1 MKRHFYVLVG
11 IYFLS
16 LILSIIGF
24 VVDTDIN
31 TNTALINN
39 FEIMA
44 LSLFIFS
51 IIAGAVYVLYGTYYL
66 LIKKV
71 FKQKLVE

>member
-1 MKRHFYVLVG
+1 MKRHFYVLVV
-11 IYFLS
+11 IYFIS

-31 TNTALINN
+31 HNSVVMNT

-44 LSLFIFS
+44 MSLFIFGL
-51 IIAGAVYVLYGTYYL
+51 IAGVIYGLYALYYFL
-66 LIKKV
+66 VKKV
-71 FKQKLVE
+71 LKEKLVE

>member
-24 VVDTDIN
+24 VVDTDFN
-31 TNTALINN
+31 TNSVFRSTL
-39 FEIMA
+39 EIMA
-44 LSLFIFS
+44 MSLLIFGV
-51 IIAGAVYVLYGTYYL
+51 IAGVVYGLYALYYV

-71 FKQKLVE
+71 LKEKLVE

>member
-24 VVDTDIN
+24 VVDTDFNNNSVFMN
-31 TNTALINN
+31 T

-44 LSLFIFS
+44 MSLLIFAV
-51 IIAGAVYVLYGTYYL
+51 IAGVVYGLYALYYL
-66 LIKKV
+66 LVKKV
-71 FKQKLVE
+71 IKEKIVE

>member
-1 MKRHFYVLVG
+1 MKRHFYILVG

-24 VVDTDIN
+24 VVDTDFN
-31 TNTALINN
+31 TNSVFMNT

-44 LSLFIFS
+44 MSLLIFG
-51 IIAGAVYVLYGTYYL
+51 IVAGVVYSLYALYYL
-66 LIKKV
+66 LMKKV
-71 FKQKLVE
+71 LKEKLVE

>member
-24 VVDTDIN
+24 VVDTDFN
-31 TNTALINN
+31 TNSVFMNS

-44 LSLFIFS
+44 MSLLIFGV
-51 IIAGAVYVLYGTYYL
+51 IAGVVYGLYSLYYV

-71 FKQKLVE
+71 LKQKLVE